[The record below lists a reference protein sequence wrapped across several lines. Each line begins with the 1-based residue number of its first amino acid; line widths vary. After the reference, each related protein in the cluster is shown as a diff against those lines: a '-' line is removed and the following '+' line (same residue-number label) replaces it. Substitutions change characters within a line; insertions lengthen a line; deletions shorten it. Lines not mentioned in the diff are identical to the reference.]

1 MSGDAQMRIIVTGG
15 AGFIG
20 SHLVLSLVREGHHV
34 LNIDKLTYAA
44 NIDYLAPVLDN
55 SLYSFAKLDICDK
68 SAISDAIEA
77 YQPDMLMHLAAES
90 HVDRSIDNADSFIQT
105 NLVGTASLLS
115 SALSYYSAKKTGD
128 FKFIH
133 VSTDE
138 VYGDLQAEDPKFCE
152 ESNYKP
158 NSPYSASKA
167 GSDHLAR
174 AWYRTYDL
182 PVIITHCSNNYG
194 PHQHDEKLI
203 PTVIAKAVS
212 GQSIPVYGNGQNVRD
227 WIHVHDHVAGLM
239 CVVTSGKK
247 GETYNFGGDNEIRN
261 IDLVHKICAIL
272 DEKRP
277 LQGGKSYAGQI
288 SFVTDRKGHDIRYA
302 VNNDKSQ
309 RDLRWKPQNALN
321 TGLRETIDWYLK
333 KIIGN

>member
-309 RDLRWKPQNALN
+309 RDLRWKPQKALN

>member
-309 RDLRWKPQNALN
+309 RDLRWKPQNALD